1 MTKKTF
7 EEAMK
12 RLEEI
17 VRGLESGDLTLE
29 GSLES
34 FEEGMSLVT
43 FCSKKLEETEQRVT
57 MLIKE
62 SNGKFVHQPFELK
75 GEEEQTS

>member
-1 MTKKTF
+1 MAKKNF

-17 VRGLESGDLTLE
+17 VKDLENGDLSLE

-34 FEEGMSLVT
+34 FEEGMNLVT
-43 FCSKKLEETEQRVT
+43 FCSEKLEEAERKVT
-57 MLIKE
+57 MLVKE
-62 SNGKFVHQPFELK
+62 SDGKYMHQPFELK
-75 GEEEQTS
+75 EEDETS

>member
-17 VRGLESGDLTLE
+17 VKDLESGDLSLE
-29 GSLES
+29 RSLES
-34 FEEGMSLVT
+34 FEEGMNLVA
-43 FCSKKLEETEQRVT
+43 FCSKKLEETEQKVT

-62 SNGKFVHQPFELK
+62 SDGKFVHQPFELK
-75 GEEEQTS
+75 EEEDDAS